1 MMMQTFWKLASALL
15 GILFVGGV
23 LLLIGLALYLHDKDQ
38 LEAEVQHA
46 ES

>member
-1 MMMQTFWKLASALL
+1 MMQVFWKLVAGLL
-15 GILFVGGV
+15 GLLLVGGV
-23 LLLIGLALYLHDKDQ
+23 VLLICLTLYLHDKDQ

>member
-1 MMMQTFWKLASALL
+1 MMQVFLKLVAGLL
-15 GILFVGGV
+15 GLLLVGGV
-23 LLLIGLALYLHDKDQ
+23 ALLICLALYLHDKDQ